1 MEIHQFRY
9 FLAVA
14 RLRSFTRAAEHE
26 HVAQPSLSQQIRK
39 LEDELGARLFNRLG
53 RSITLTSFG
62 QRFEQRAR
70 RVLAELEGARQEMD
84 EMLGL
89 HRGSVNLGAIPT
101 LAPYLLPAVLASF
114 GRAYPGIAVSMREGL
129 TASLLAEVAAGELDL
144 ALLRLPVPGAE
155 FVSESL
161 VKEGMLLALPPRHRL
176 SRRPSR
182 QVTLDDLAEER
193 FLLLKDGHCFRED
206 VLQICKRCRVNP
218 NVVFEGGQFDTLVAM
233 VAAGAG
239 VTLLPE
245 MARRH
250 YQHAGVGLVDF
261 APPRPTRTI
270 GLVRAKDHFVTP
282 AARAF
287 IEHLRKSCGAPA
299 SGTPAVGPARN
310 GLRSSPRARER
321 GAGRVG
327 GG

>member
-1 MEIHQFRY
+1 MEIHQLRY

-14 RLRSFTRAAEHE
+14 RLRSFTRAAQHE

-39 LEDELGARLFNRLG
+39 LEDEMGARLFNRLG
-53 RSITLTSFG
+53 RSVTLTPFG
-62 QRFEQRAR
+62 ERFEQRAR

-89 HRGSVNLGAIPT
+89 HRGSLSLGAIPT
-101 LAPYLLPAVLASF
+101 LAPYLLPSVLASF
-114 GRAYPGIAVSMREGL
+114 GRAYPGIGVSMREGL
-129 TASLLAEVAAGELDL
+129 TSSLLADLAAGDLDL
-144 ALLRLPVPGAE
+144 ALLRLPVRGAE

-161 VKEGMLLALPPRHRL
+161 VEEGMLLAVPRGHRL
-176 SRRPSR
+176 ARRPGR
-182 QVTLDDLAEER
+182 PVTLDDLAEER

-206 VLQICKRCRVNP
+206 VLQICKRCRLNP

-233 VAAGAG
+233 VANGAG

-245 MARRH
+245 MARGHYRH
-250 YQHAGVGLVDF
+250 SGVGLLDF

-270 GLVRAKDHFVTP
+270 GLVRVKDQFLTP

-287 IEHLRKSCGAPA
+287 IDHLRKACGAPGA
-299 SGTPAVGPARN
+299 LVPAPARATG
-310 GLRSSPRARER
+310 GLPRAR
-321 GAGRVG
+321 GAAAQR
-327 GG
+327 